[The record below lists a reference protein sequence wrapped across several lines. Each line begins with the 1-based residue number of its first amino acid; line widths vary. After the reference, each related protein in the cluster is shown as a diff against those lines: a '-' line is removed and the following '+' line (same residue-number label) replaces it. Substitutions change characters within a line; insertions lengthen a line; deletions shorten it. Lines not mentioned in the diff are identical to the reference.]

1 MGKAVL
7 KDIAK
12 KRKLDIVVDSCG
24 TASYHVGESPDER
37 YVFSSYWFE
46 WAIAFGTADTSFGFF
61 LTAATHLPLYHVI
74 CSLQPVYTLKD

>member
-1 MGKAVL
+1 MGEAVL

-12 KRKLDIVVDSCG
+12 KRKLDIVVDSRG
-24 TASYHVGESPDER
+24 TASYHVGESPDEQ

-46 WAIAFGTADTSFGFF
+46 WAIAFGTADMLFGLF
-61 LTAATHLPLYHVI
+61 LAAATHLPLYRVI